1 MARDEADP
9 FGKKLASIEE
19 ALKSLEGKLSSS
31 AGAEEGD
38 PKILEKQVEDLANR
52 LSTLEGKAGTRA
64 SLEGQ
69 EDLPGAGKG
78 GKTLWKGVV

>member
-1 MARDEADP
+1 M
-9 FGKKLASIEE
+9 
-19 ALKSLEGKLSSS
+19 KSLEGKLSPS

-38 PKILEKQVEDLANR
+38 PKTLEKQVEDLAMR
-52 LSTLEGKAGTRA
+52 LSNLEGKAGTRA

-69 EDLPGAGKG
+69 EELPGAGKD